1 MVAKKVLVT
10 QRVLPAPPPSA
21 PRTAPNPRAQGAP
34 MRPASPAAS
43 GLRRPGKLSEA
54 VAFGVAPWEGE
65 EHRQFPRAKMA
76 VRFDAWIGEGDDR
89 RFSASFTSAN
99 VSVSGAFLE
108 STFFL
113 PIGTEIRVTFAL
125 EAGADPVQA
134 RASIIR
140 EERPDPRTGLGRSG
154 FGIKFVEFFS
164 QTEVTLA
171 KLFLGGKLRAFA
183 GAYMTSRRARSLNN
197 ELDRVVDALA
207 AWELQKVTT
216 PGDPW
221 RPLEET

>member
-1 MVAKKVLVT
+1 MPAKKVLVT
-10 QRVLPAPPPSA
+10 RREGAPPPPPL
-21 PRTAPNPRAQGAP
+21 PRGQAK
-34 MRPASPAAS
+34 
-43 GLRRPGKLSEA
+43 PGRTGQLSEA
-54 VAFGVAPWEGE
+54 VAFEASTFEGE

-76 VRFDAWIGEGDDR
+76 VRFDAWMGEGEDR

-113 PIGTEIRVTFAL
+113 PIGTELRVAFAL

-140 EERPDPRTGLGRSG
+140 EERPDPRTGQGRSG

-171 KLFLGGKLRAFA
+171 KLFLGAKLRAFA